1 MNKKLIN
8 IAGLTL
14 IEILIAIVI
23 TSLMMAAMVTSYNL
37 VNSTYRQVTDRAKIS
52 QAGRDVVGT
61 MLREIRMAGFKYM
74 GDMIVPPAG
83 KINDHNPI
91 RIYKNPQG
99 TAGGC
104 DVIEIVYG
112 GIDYSKPTPGVAATK
127 THTRYKITYQCNV
140 SKKKDLDT
148 NTSVGY
154 QLLKSKGKWNGSDW
168 NYSGSGLYKEEQVL
182 DFLQDLVFI
191 PYDEKGKIMKSKSS
205 GGDYWNK
212 EYYPSNEKTY
222 DLRTVDIALIVRS
235 TKKFYKNKTI
245 RKILSIASTSTA
257 DKKRDLSITDRYFR
271 DTIAVTANARNVGLE

>member
-1 MNKKLIN
+1 M
-8 IAGLTL
+8 
-14 IEILIAIVI
+14 
-23 TSLMMAAMVTSYNL
+23 
-37 VNSTYRQVTDRAKIS
+37 
-52 QAGRDVVGT
+52 
-61 MLREIRMAGFKYM
+61 
-74 GDMIVPPAG
+74 
-83 KINDHNPI
+83 
-91 RIYKNPQG
+91 
-99 TAGGC
+99 
-104 DVIEIVYG
+104 
-112 GIDYSKPTPGVAATK
+112 AATK

-168 NYSGSGLYKEEQVL
+168 NYSGSGLYKEELVL

-212 EYYPSNEKTY
+212 EFYPSNEKTY

-245 RKILSIASTSTA
+245 KKILSIASTSTT